1 MAVLVNEDSY
11 SAAEFFAAALQE
23 YDAAAIVGAQTCGKA
38 NYQQTFRLSDGSA
51 IAIST
56 GHYQTPNG
64 VTLAGV
70 GVTPDIPVEVDQET
84 YLAIYY
90 ETLDK
95 AEDAQLQA
103 AITALAEN

>member
-1 MAVLVNEDSY
+1 ME
-11 SAAEFFAAALQE
+11 
-23 YDAAAIVGAQTCGKA
+23 I
-38 NYQQTFRLSDGSA
+38 A

-70 GVTPDIPVEVDQET
+70 GVTPDLPVSVDEET

-90 ETLDK
+90 EKLDK